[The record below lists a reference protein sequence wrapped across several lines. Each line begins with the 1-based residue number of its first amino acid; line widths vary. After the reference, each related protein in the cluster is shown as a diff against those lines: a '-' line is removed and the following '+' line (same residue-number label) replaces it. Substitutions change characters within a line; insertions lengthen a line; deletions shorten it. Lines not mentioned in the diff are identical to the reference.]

1 MSNLEIRHLI
11 PSGLKK
17 KDEMRHF
24 IPSGVKIGSQ
34 RVEISG
40 NPSELYSLTVE
51 SHFILKCSNL
61 CEGSV

>member
-1 MSNLEIRHLI
+1 MSNLEILTPSGYKQNNEIRHLI
-11 PSGLKK
+11 L
-17 KDEMRHF
+17 
-24 IPSGVKIGSQ
+24 SGVRTGSQ

-51 SHFILKCSNL
+51 SHFIFKCSNL